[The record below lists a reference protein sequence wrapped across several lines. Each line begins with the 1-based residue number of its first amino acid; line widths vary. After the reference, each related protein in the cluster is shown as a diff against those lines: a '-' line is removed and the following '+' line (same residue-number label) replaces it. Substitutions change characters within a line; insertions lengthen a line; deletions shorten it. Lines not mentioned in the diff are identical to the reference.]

1 MQLHILLTDAV
12 VHPLQALKRGH
23 DAGFGES
30 GHFGL
35 SLVHNPVTR
44 ISPELVVVFHH
55 QVDHGGDQVAEDVC
69 AVLHLGTVNDAVPG
83 GATVDDLVSE
93 GVEAVEDNG

>member
-1 MQLHILLTDAV
+1 MQLHILLADAV

-35 SLVHNPVTR
+35 SDYQETFTP
-44 ISPELVVVFHH
+44 SPESLPSPTIFLISAFSRLS
-55 QVDHGGDQVAEDVC
+55 GES
-69 AVLHLGTVNDAVPG
+69 P
-83 GATVDDLVSE
+83 
-93 GVEAVEDNG
+93 